1 MMSRTNARISKVAAW
16 ALVLGIVGT
25 GILTIAAI
33 GTAAARYLFTGH
45 CMSRAP
51 VSRSCSH

>member
-33 GTAAARYLFTGH
+33 GTAAVRYLFTGH
-45 CMSRAP
+45 
-51 VSRSCSH
+51 V